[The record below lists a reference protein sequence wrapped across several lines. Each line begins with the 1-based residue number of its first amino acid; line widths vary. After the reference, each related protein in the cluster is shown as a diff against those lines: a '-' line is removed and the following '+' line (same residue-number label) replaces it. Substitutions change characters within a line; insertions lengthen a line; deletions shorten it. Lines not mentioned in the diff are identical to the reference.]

1 MLSYYRNVSYV
12 VILKSFF
19 LYIYDIQFTKE
30 NKITVSRHLK
40 NLGKNKKKV
49 PGRKQENKKEN

>member
-40 NLGKNKKKV
+40 NLGKNKKK
-49 PGRKQENKKEN
+49 GTWKKTRK